1 MTPPA
6 VRLEATRI
14 NQARVSILCSLDKS
28 AHNETVAFDSMI
40 FIRSAVVPKKKT
52 SFNLRG
58 RIQKHW
64 LLTQDRT
71 CITTYCRYSRHVGL
85 TKQSQEFLDNIS
97 YVTKLAM
104 RMQGDIW

>member
-14 NQARVSILCSLDKS
+14 NQARVSIVCSLDKS

-52 SFNLRG
+52 SFKG
-58 RIQKHW
+58 
-64 LLTQDRT
+64 QDSKT
-71 CITTYCRYSRHVGL
+71 
-85 TKQSQEFLDNIS
+85 
-97 YVTKLAM
+97 LAIDT
-104 RMQGDIW
+104 GPDLYHDIL